1 MLDTDL
7 KNDDPNYPG
16 LMTDLDG
23 NPAHFSNGGYIEE
36 VTPRIGGKGIF
47 ELNHF
52 YNGSQSNDTQT
63 QVWRLPFATDR
74 ALKNIK
80 ITVDLPEELN
90 GVTAIFDAESTN
102 SRMKAW
108 GGSYANYDWKQRA
121 TASDNGD
128 GSWTVEV
135 PDLGRR
141 EATVF
146 QFTLPFNVPL
156 KETDQF
162 VASAEL
168 TAEAT
173 GEKCG
178 YNEDE
183 VPEPKPSDGLDVCQV
198 EYLGRTIWNINDG
211 DITVRDKYYN
221 GETSDKQGEINADG
235 WGMPVHPKAGDKPTM
250 RLYGA
255 TKVDLENVTT
265 DVSIVSG
272 GKFVADGAPAI
283 ASPAHGQLQNNGY
296 TVPVGQA
303 SMSVSADRA
312 TGTIGSMPAN
322 SSYSFNATVELD
334 GTNPIVLLHR
344 LTGTRPGCDPQQP
357 DPKVSTTEWTVT
369 NKDCESRT
377 VTESREVTTTEYVF
391 DPDTLEWVEGE
402 STTSTETRDR
412 EMTADEL
419 AECEAADDDA
429 AADSDEADT
438 AADSDEADTAADSDK
453 ADTAADSN
461 ESDTAANS
469 DEADTAA
476 DSDEADTAADSAQAD
491 TAADSSESDTAAD
504 SDKADTA
511 ADSDEADTAADS
523 NESDTAAD
531 SDKADTAADSDKADT
546 AADSN
551 ESDTATDSN
560 ESDTAA
566 DSDEADTAA
575 DSNESDTAADSD
587 KADTAADSN
596 ESDTAADSDKADTAA
611 DSNEADTAAD
621 SAQADTAADSD
632 KADAAADSDEADS
645 AANSNEAD
653 TAADSDKADTAA
665 DSNEADTAADSN
677 EADTAADSNESD
689 TAADSDK
696 ADAAADSDEADTTA
710 DSNEA
715 DTAADS
721 DKADTAADSDKAD
734 TAADSDEA
742 DTAAD
747 SDKADTAADSAQAD
761 TAADSAQADTAAD
774 SDKADAAADSSESD
788 TAADTA
794 VDGAASSAAAD
805 SDGARADQAA
815 HADAGASV
823 GTDGA
828 NRGSEGSDDGG
839 SSGGDLPRTGSAG
852 IPLYLGLAGALILTG
867 GLTVVLINRRRS
879 DLD

>member
-265 DVSIVSG
+265 DVSIVGG

-357 DPKVSTTEWTVT
+357 DPKVSTTEWTFT

-438 AADSDEADTAADSDK
+438 AADSDEADTAADSNEADTAADSNESDTAADSDEADTAADSNEADTAADSNESDTAADSNESDTAADSAQ

-511 ADSDEADTAADS
+511 ADS
-523 NESDTAAD
+523 
-531 SDKADTAADSDKADT
+531 
-546 AADSN
+546 
-551 ESDTATDSN
+551 
-560 ESDTAA
+560 
-566 DSDEADTAA
+566 
-575 DSNESDTAADSD
+575 
-587 KADTAADSN
+587 
-596 ESDTAADSDKADTAA
+596 
-611 DSNEADTAAD
+611 
-621 SAQADTAADSD
+621 
-632 KADAAADSDEADS
+632 
-645 AANSNEAD
+645 
-653 TAADSDKADTAA
+653 
-665 DSNEADTAADSN
+665 N

-696 ADAAADSDEADTTA
+696 ADAAADSDEADTATDSDEADTAA

-747 SDKADTAADSAQAD
+747 SDKADTAADSAQANSAADSSEADTAADSDKADSAANSNEADTAADSDEADTAADSDKAD